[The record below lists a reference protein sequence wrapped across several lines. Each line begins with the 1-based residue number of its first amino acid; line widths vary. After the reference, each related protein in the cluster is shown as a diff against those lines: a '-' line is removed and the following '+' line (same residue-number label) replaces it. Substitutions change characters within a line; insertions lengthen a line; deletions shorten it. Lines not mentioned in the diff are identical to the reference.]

1 MKEKIRRVM
10 QYLESQ
16 NLFHYPGGIPT
27 SMKNSDQQWDGRYGI
42 QYVCLSSY
50 QNLIISLKQCNCI
63 E

>member
-42 QYVCLSSY
+42 
-50 QNLIISLKQCNCI
+50 
-63 E
+63 